1 MAYEQIL
8 TERRGAVELITLNKP
23 EKLNAWSATLSGEML
38 EAIAQANADPGV
50 GAVVLTGAGRAYCAG
65 ADISGW
71 QRDINSVG
79 SPAARDSN
87 ADTRRPQN
95 LVRFF
100 QQSKPIIVGV
110 NGAAV
115 GVGLT
120 HILAADIRIAS
131 DQARFGA
138 FFARMGLVPELA
150 SSHLLAQIV
159 GLGNA
164 LDLCLTARMIDAD
177 EALRLGMV
185 SKVVPQE
192 RLLEETLAV
201 ANTVAALPPSS
212 LSMIKDL
219 FARNAVDGDVETVM
233 AREGDS
239 LRLAYQS
246 PEFKE
251 AVAAFM
257 EKRQPNYRAAAA
269 GAAG

>member
-1 MAYEQIL
+1 MGYEQIM
-8 TERRGAVELITLNKP
+8 TERRGAVALITLNRP
-23 EKLNAWSATLSGEML
+23 EKLNAWSGTLSSEML
-38 EAIAQANADPGV
+38 DAIGKANDDAGV
-50 GAVVLTGAGRAYCAG
+50 GAIVLTGAGRAYCAG

-71 QRDINSVG
+71 QRDISSVG
-79 SPAARDSN
+79 SPAARGESPN
-87 ADTRRPQN
+87 MRRTTN

-131 DQARFGA
+131 NQARFGA
-138 FFARMGLVPELA
+138 FFAKMGLVPELA

-164 LDLCLTARMIDAD
+164 LDLCLTARMVDAD

-185 SKVVPQE
+185 SKVVPHE
-192 RLLEETLAV
+192 RLMDETLAV
-201 ANTVAALPPSS
+201 ANAVAALPSSS
-212 LSMIKDL
+212 LAMIKDL
-219 FARNAVDGDVETVM
+219 FARNASDGNVDEVM
-233 AREGDS
+233 AREGAS
-239 LRLAYQS
+239 LNKAYQS

-257 EKRQPNYRAAAA
+257 EKRQPNYRAAVA
-269 GAAG
+269 GGTS